1 MKRFL
6 ALLLI
11 FILAFSSVACGN
23 DEKGDGSGTL
33 PDQNIV
39 EEEDDKDQPDSDG
52 EAVFDEK
59 VNENADDINAADY
72 DASEMEAAFD
82 FGFSVS
88 ESFGM
93 SGAVKKV
100 DYSDL
105 ESLTSTME
113 KVLQSALS
121 STVGGSFE
129 IFSEYD
135 DEEYDDIGKQVLAGA
150 IDDVDSDGKAAEA
163 GVYYNITDKK
173 YYQYVSL
180 ISDSYY
186 SVKDTD
192 IDSIIKMAKN
202 AMGITLSKN
211 RLTKAI
217 DIAFDNAT
225 EKKDYYSLS
234 QSKTINGDGYTETI
248 RVSVDGFATEEN
260 EIGYYVYMDRE
271 RTYH

>member
-1 MKRFL
+1 
-6 ALLLI
+6 
-11 FILAFSSVACGN
+11 
-23 DEKGDGSGTL
+23 
-33 PDQNIV
+33 
-39 EEEDDKDQPDSDG
+39 
-52 EAVFDEK
+52 
-59 VNENADDINAADY
+59 
-72 DASEMEAAFD
+72 
-82 FGFSVS
+82 
-88 ESFGM
+88 
-93 SGAVKKV
+93 
-100 DYSDL
+100 
-105 ESLTSTME
+105 ME